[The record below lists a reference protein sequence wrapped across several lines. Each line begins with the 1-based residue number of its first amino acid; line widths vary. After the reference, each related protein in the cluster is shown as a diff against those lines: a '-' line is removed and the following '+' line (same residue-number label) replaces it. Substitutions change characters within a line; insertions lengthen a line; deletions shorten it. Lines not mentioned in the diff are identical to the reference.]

1 MLRKKG
7 LITLVII
14 ALIIFV
20 LSLIFSDIWLEKKLE
35 NIGSSMVGAKVEFDK
50 LDLSLI
56 GMHLKW
62 DRLQVTNPNETMKNM
77 VETGKC
83 EVDLE
88 FLPLLSK
95 KIIIE
100 NIQVSDIQTG
110 TQRETD
116 GYFERKKRSTE
127 DKDSV
132 ISKTMDNLKNEVKD
146 APAFNLGN
154 LNEKVN
160 VDSVLSMLK
169 LQSPGRIDSL
179 KNDLTAKYN
188 NWETKLAELDV
199 KEDAKRIEADV
210 KAFDVKQI
218 KTAEDMKNALKSLNT
233 IKESVNTLS
242 SSVSGTKEEL
252 TSDLKSMKNGLSAV
266 DDWIKEDYEQGMA
279 LAKLPDFNTQNIAKM
294 LFGKRIVNQVNSYL
308 NYFATARYYAGKFKS
323 DKPKK
328 EKPPRLKGQDI
339 YFYSK
344 NTRPDFWIQQ
354 IKLSGQTPEKLSL
367 AGSVHDIVSDQNVI
381 GKTTN
386 FEVGGSSNGGL
397 SLSANGQL
405 NYLGEEPQ
413 ETFTLQYSNF
423 SLKNIK
429 LSDSSLF
436 PQTIQSGLGEMEAN
450 LNLVGDDIVGKIEF
464 TGKGLNFELNDSGVD
479 KNKFEKIIQDVI
491 ESADEIRFSAKIKG
505 EKDNLNFSISS
516 NLDDLLMKQ
525 LKASL
530 GEELDQAKQKIY
542 KKVDEQVNKK
552 RAELEKYISDKPGNL
567 MSEIGKYEQ
576 VVNDKMKLVD
586 DKIDEVKNSKLGGAK
601 DKLKGLFD

>member
-83 EVDLE
+83 EVNLE

-116 GYFERKKRSTE
+116 GYFKRKKRSTE
-127 DKDSV
+127 EKDSV

-146 APAFNLGN
+146 APAFNLAN

-160 VDSVLSMLK
+160 VDSVLSMLI

-179 KNDLTAKYN
+179 KEDLTAKYS
-188 NWETKLAELDV
+188 NWESKLAELDV
-199 KEDAKRIEADV
+199 KEDAKKIEADV

-218 KTAEDMKNALKSLNT
+218 KTAEDIQNALKSLKT

-252 TSDLKSMKNGLSAV
+252 TSDLKSMKNGLSDV
-266 DDWIKEDYEQGMA
+266 DDWIKADYEQGMA

-328 EKPPRLKGQDI
+328 EKPPRLKGQNI

-344 NTRPDFWIQQ
+344 NARPDFWIQQ

-367 AGSVHDIVSDQNVI
+367 AGNVNDIVSDQNVI
-381 GKTTN
+381 GKTTD
-386 FEVGGSSNGGL
+386 FEVGGSSNGGIT
-397 SLSANGQL
+397 LSANGQL

-429 LSDSSLF
+429 LSDSNLF

-450 LNLVGDDIVGKIEF
+450 LNLVGDNIIGEIEF
-464 TGKGLNFELNDSGVD
+464 TGKDLNFDLNDTEEN

-491 ESADEIRFSAKIKG
+491 ESTDVIRFSAKIKG
-505 EKDNLNFSISS
+505 EKDDLSFSISS
-516 NLDDLLMKQ
+516 NLDNLLMKQ

-530 GEELDQAKQKIY
+530 GKELDQAKEKIY

-552 RAELEKYISDKPGNL
+552 RAELEKFISDKDESL

-576 VVNDKMKLVD
+576 VVDDKMKLVD
-586 DKIDEVKNSKLGGAK
+586 DKIDEVKKSKLGGAK